1 LQSLNITIPY
11 KEKVF
16 NLCSEISPVASKLKA
31 INTLKLN
38 SEREWSATNTDVEGF
53 IYPLKKLNLTK
64 KQSIVLGSGGAARS
78 VIQGLINLKISK
90 ISVVS
95 RNKSSLDELIKN
107 FENPVI
113 QNMWNIVHEFN
124 ISLEI
129 IYDLFDGIESD
140 IKQNVKIDTRKD
152 LLIYCYRVAG
162 TVGLMMAKILK
173 VSKKQSLKSAIDL
186 GIAMQLTNIS
196 RDVIE
201 DSKKNRSYING
212 SFEEINSTI
221 KLADT
226 FYKNSFYSIREIPLS
241 FRFSILVARRI
252 YRKIGYKILKK
263 KTFENYSKS
272 GKIYV
277 SNFEK
282 VLETILS
289 IYDLIILSLL
299 NKNDD
304 QIEHDHLLINK
315 EINLDERI

>member
-1 LQSLNITIPY
+1 MSSKNYLSIYAKSFNWAGFFLPKKTYKNCSYLYDFCRVVDNIADD
-11 KEKVF
+11 EG
-16 NLCSEISPVASKLKA
+16 EI
-31 INTLKLN
+31 
-38 SEREWSATNTDVEGF
+38 EM
-53 IYPLKKLNLTK
+53 KKIK
-64 KQSIVLGSGGAARS
+64 FQKFVSDFKQ
-78 VIQGLINLKISK
+78 
-90 ISVVS
+90 
-95 RNKSSLDELIKN
+95 KN

-113 QNMWNIVHEFN
+113 QNMWNIIHEFN

-212 SFEEINSTI
+212 NFEEINSTI

>member
-1 LQSLNITIPY
+1 
-11 KEKVF
+11 
-16 NLCSEISPVASKLKA
+16 
-31 INTLKLN
+31 
-38 SEREWSATNTDVEGF
+38 
-53 IYPLKKLNLTK
+53 
-64 KQSIVLGSGGAARS
+64 
-78 VIQGLINLKISK
+78 
-90 ISVVS
+90 
-95 RNKSSLDELIKN
+95 
-107 FENPVI
+107 
-113 QNMWNIVHEFN
+113 
-124 ISLEI
+124 
-129 IYDLFDGIESD
+129 
-140 IKQNVKIDTRKD
+140 
-152 LLIYCYRVAG
+152 
-162 TVGLMMAKILK
+162 
-173 VSKKQSLKSAIDL
+173 
-186 GIAMQLTNIS
+186 MQLTNIS

-212 SFEEINSTI
+212 NFEEIKSTI